1 MLITNGSLGTAPGPV
16 SATSLCPPYTQI
28 RPWCPLF
35 SKHIMIHIAAA
46 PLHMVFPLPQFPLPY
61 FTSIRLLLSFQALT
75 WIIWFLTFS
84 FYPHFL
90 DSRILTKKCLL
101 SIPSLM
107 CFFFFFASLYFFH
120 LLDLSFSTYHIF
132 SIKYVIMLYI
142 SSFSTC
148 FIYPF
153 LTNKIILITSK
164 LHCILQLLLLFN
176 C

>member
-16 SATSLCPPYTQI
+16 SAASICLPYTQTI
-28 RPWCPLF
+28 PWCPLF
-35 SKHIMIHIAAA
+35 PKHIMIHIAAA

-107 CFFFFFASLYFFH
+107 CFFFFFCQSLLFPSSSSIIQHLPHFLYQICDYAIH
-120 LLDLSFSTYHIF
+120 LLIFNMFHISFSYKQDNSNNF
-132 SIKYVIMLYI
+132 
-142 SSFSTC
+142 
-148 FIYPF
+148 
-153 LTNKIILITSK
+153 
-164 LHCILQLLLLFN
+164 
-176 C
+176 